1 MEPPNKTWSDIIR
14 QANLTPDILKQTE
27 VLKNVQNILATN
39 VSVCS
44 SLGPPFASQM
54 SHIYIDMLTVYRRA
68 APEVRGSRFRE
79 SNVAHLHWH
88 AHRHEARCCA
98 RAEPSSWLGC
108 RLPLAGTL
116 LCWYGSMLSVVNKA
130 VLIDMPGLMTR

>member
-1 MEPPNKTWSDIIR
+1 MQTVRGILGPHHYGAALRAWCAAQNKLMEPPNKTWSDIIR

-68 APEVRGSRFRE
+68 AAP
-79 SNVAHLHWH
+79 
-88 AHRHEARCCA
+88 
-98 RAEPSSWLGC
+98 RAEPY
-108 RLPLAGTL
+108 RLVGVRLAV
-116 LCWYGSMLSVVNKA
+116 CCIVPYFA
-130 VLIDMPGLMTR
+130 PGLAS

>member
-1 MEPPNKTWSDIIR
+1 MRFRGHAPSWSCPVEHGDAAQNKLMEPPNKTWSDIIR

-68 APEVRGSRFRE
+68 AAPGQRHAAWAERRS
-79 SNVAHLHWH
+79 SNAAFSHVVLSGWP
-88 AHRHEARCCA
+88 
-98 RAEPSSWLGC
+98 PSTI
-108 RLPLAGTL
+108 A
-116 LCWYGSMLSVVNKA
+116 
-130 VLIDMPGLMTR
+130 

>member
-54 SHIYIDMLTVYRRA
+54 SHIYIDMLTVYRHAA
-68 APEVRGSRFRE
+68 APGQSYALGWSASCHSR
-79 SNVAHLHWH
+79 H
-88 AHRHEARCCA
+88 
-98 RAEPSSWLGC
+98 
-108 RLPLAGTL
+108 PL
-116 LCWYGSMLSVVNKA
+116 
-130 VLIDMPGLMTR
+130 VLFVLKLAS

>member
-68 APEVRGSRFRE
+68 AAPGQSHAAYLNCLLPTAAFFCVGSLGWPLSTKFIDKAG
-79 SNVAHLHWH
+79 SNDMLQCNVAVM
-88 AHRHEARCCA
+88 
-98 RAEPSSWLGC
+98 
-108 RLPLAGTL
+108 LA
-116 LCWYGSMLSVVNKA
+116 
-130 VLIDMPGLMTR
+130 

>member
-68 APEVRGSRFRE
+68 AALLRQG
-79 SNVAHLHWH
+79 
-88 AHRHEARCCA
+88 
-98 RAEPSSWLGC
+98 RAKRLGVQSATC
-108 RLPLAGTL
+108 GTPL
-116 LCWYGSMLSVVNKA
+116 LCFLHR
-130 VLIDMPGLMTR
+130 MT

>member
-68 APEVRGSRFRE
+68 APPGQSHALGWSGSCTLQHF
-79 SNVAHLHWH
+79 LMYF
-88 AHRHEARCCA
+88 
-98 RAEPSSWLGC
+98 
-108 RLPLAGTL
+108 LAGL
-116 LCWYGSMLSVVNKA
+116 
-130 VLIDMPGLMTR
+130 

>member
-68 APEVRGSRFRE
+68 AAPGQSHAAHLKHLSTTAAFLFCVGFLRLASSRNVVDKACSNDMLRC
-79 SNVAHLHWH
+79 NVAVM
-88 AHRHEARCCA
+88 
-98 RAEPSSWLGC
+98 
-108 RLPLAGTL
+108 LA
-116 LCWYGSMLSVVNKA
+116 
-130 VLIDMPGLMTR
+130 